1 MESGIAWSFRRAA
14 LLGRLMSEAKMRKLG
29 LALLVVLSLGLY
41 LWLGGDK
48 SPVSEPPGIAVK
60 PPASPPVTSSLPLSR
75 NQVAER
81 RQAQAP
87 VGHRPPTDGSAGY
100 GGPSYAEGEGWNG
113 SQGAPDAFR
122 FRPWTE
128 NERLRLEREPSNP
141 YTDSPLPPGRGY
153 ALYPPRSYAQQQPG
167 YVPPQPGDFQYRF
180 RPRDPAQE
188 MNRWTGNFPPPNPYL
203 PNAMPQQGELYP
215 YQGRDPGSPWQKNS
229 RAMPS
234 GKSLWAAR
242 GLEL

>member
-1 MESGIAWSFRRAA
+1 
-14 LLGRLMSEAKMRKLG
+14 MSEAKMRKLG

-48 SPVSEPPGIAVK
+48 SPVSEPPGVAVK
-60 PPASPPVTSSLPLSR
+60 PPSAPPATPYIPLSR
-75 NQVAER
+75 DQVAER
-81 RQAQAP
+81 RQAQTP
-87 VGHRPPTDGSAGY
+87 VGHRPLTDRSAGY

-113 SQGAPDAFR
+113 SQSAPDAFR

-141 YTDSPLPPGRGY
+141 YTESPPPGRGY
-153 ALYPPRSYAQQQPG
+153 ALYPPKSYAQQQPG
-167 YVPPQPGDFQYRF
+167 YAPPLPGDLPYRF

-188 MNRWTGNFPPPNPYL
+188 TNRWTGNFPPPNHYL
-203 PNAMPQQGELYP
+203 PNVLPQQGELYP
-215 YQGRDPGSPWQKNS
+215 YQGRELANPWQKNS
-229 RAMPS
+229 GGMPA